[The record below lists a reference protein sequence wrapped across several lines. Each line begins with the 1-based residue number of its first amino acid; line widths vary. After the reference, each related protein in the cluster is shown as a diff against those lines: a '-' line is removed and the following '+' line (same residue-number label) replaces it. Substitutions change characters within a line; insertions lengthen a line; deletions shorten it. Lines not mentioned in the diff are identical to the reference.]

1 MKIQRLLSIV
11 TYLLNREIVSASEL
25 AVKYA
30 VSVRTIQRD
39 IDTIC
44 AAGIPIVSAPGA
56 KGGYG
61 IVEGYRLDRQMI
73 DSDDMISMI
82 TSLENF
88 SSLGMK
94 KSTNAEGLQD
104 LSSTLEKVKSLAN
117 TYQKNK
123 LTGLKERLFI
133 DFSSLSIDRS
143 GENNFY
149 AIEQAVN
156 EQKVISFTYGSPQGG
171 YSDREVEPMTIAFKW
186 FSWYLYGFCLK
197 RQDYRL
203 FRISR
208 ISNLVS
214 TGRIFARRTQSFLE
228 YQDKTENQEFSGE
241 HLEII
246 VLRFQPAVKV
256 LVKDYFQNHT
266 ITENSDGT
274 LTVECKMPNNNWV
287 IGMILSYGT
296 MVEVISPVKMKNAVI
311 EALRATLLLYK

>member
-11 TYLLNREIVSASEL
+11 TYLLNRELVSASEL
-25 AVKYA
+25 AVKYG

-39 IDTIC
+39 IDVIC
-44 AAGIPIVSAPGA
+44 AAGIPVVASPGS

-61 IVEGYRLDRQMI
+61 IIEGYRLDRQMI
-73 DSDDMISMI
+73 NSDDLISMI

-88 SSLGMK
+88 GSLGMR
-94 KSTNAEGLQD
+94 KSISVNGWQD
-104 LSSTLEKVKSLAN
+104 VDSTLEKVKSLAN
-117 TYQKNK
+117 TYQKDK

-171 YSDREVEPMTIAFKW
+171 YSEREVEPMTIAFKW

-214 TGRIFARRTQSFLE
+214 TSRIFARRAQSFLE
-228 YQDKTENQEFSGE
+228 YQAKTENQEFSGE
-241 HLEII
+241 HLELI
-246 VLRFQPAVKV
+246 VLKFQPAVKV

-296 MVEVISPVKMKNAVI
+296 MVEVISPAKMKNAVI

>member
-197 RQDYRL
+197 RD
-203 FRISR
+203 
-208 ISNLVS
+208 
-214 TGRIFARRTQSFLE
+214 
-228 YQDKTENQEFSGE
+228 D
-241 HLEII
+241 
-246 VLRFQPAVKV
+246 
-256 LVKDYFQNHT
+256 
-266 ITENSDGT
+266 
-274 LTVECKMPNNNWV
+274 
-287 IGMILSYGT
+287 
-296 MVEVISPVKMKNAVI
+296 
-311 EALRATLLLYK
+311 